1 VETLPLGYPSE
12 ALSMNASITY
22 WRKL

>member
-1 VETLPLGYPSE
+1 VETLPLGHPSE